1 MEPSPSPSV
10 EPSPSPSPGPT
21 AGNDP
26 VFTDFHGNE
35 YKVDGEAGR
44 SYNLISA
51 PGVSVNAHFQAVPRD
66 SVFTPTGIT
75 DTTMGSLHVRICG
88 AFDLQLDV
96 ASGAANCSRA
106 GRAVPCAVAANAS
119 GVQFTRDESLCSLDT
134 MDCAWV
140 SEAEMT
146 EEAETLRTRDDI
158 VRLGMTRLH
167 LAVPNVAKLQ
177 LARDLVV
184 SNAHTTSCGAFTPW
198 PAARRACDEVAMHQ
212 AAGAA
217 RYSNSTAEKWLTILR
232 KHKPHPDA
240 RHYPFT
246 HVTIRSLG
254 YEQREVHGLLGQ
266 RAIEPP
272 RPPPGAAIAAARGAE
287 QASSAGHGAHRALV
301 SPTGSYASTQGEGYI
316 EGSYT
321 DYEVPELHHHAFRF
335 GRLGC

>member
-1 MEPSPSPSV
+1 V

-51 PGVSVNAHFQAVPRD
+51 PGVSVNAHFQAVPQD
-66 SVFTPTGIT
+66 SVFPPTGIT

-96 ASGAANCSRA
+96 AAGAANCSRA
-106 GRAVPCAVAANAS
+106 GRAGRAVPCASAANAS
-119 GVQFTRDESLCSLDT
+119 GVRLAREESLCSLAT
-134 MDCAWV
+134 MACQWVGEADAKAWADHGGADLV
-140 SEAEMT
+140 H
-146 EEAETLRTRDDI
+146 
-158 VRLGMTRLH
+158 LGMMRLQ
-167 LAVPNVAKLQ
+167 LAVPGRAELQ
-177 LARDLVV
+177 LSRDTVF
-184 SNAHTTSCGAFTPW
+184 SDPHDTRCADFERW
-198 PAARRACDEVAMHQ
+198 PEAKRACAEVAAHQ
-212 AAGAA
+212 MGGAA
-217 RYSNSTAEKWLTILR
+217 RHSNSTIEKWLGILR
-232 KHKPHPDA
+232 LHKPHPDA
-240 RHYPFT
+240 RRYPFT
-246 HVTIRSLG
+246 HVMIRSLG

-266 RAIEPP
+266 RAIDPP